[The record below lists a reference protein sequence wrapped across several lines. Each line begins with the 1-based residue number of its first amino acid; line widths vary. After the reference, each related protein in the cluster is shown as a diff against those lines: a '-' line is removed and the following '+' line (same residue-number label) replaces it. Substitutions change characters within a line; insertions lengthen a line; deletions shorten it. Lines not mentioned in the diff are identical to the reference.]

1 MSVFAKLGFA
11 LVQTVKYE
19 TNHDIVLSLELNI
32 IVMLMGIPFL
42 FPGAWCFCG

>member
-1 MSVFAKLGFA
+1 
-11 LVQTVKYE
+11 
-19 TNHDIVLSLELNI
+19 LSLELNI